1 MKETSIYKYIEMH
14 EKDNRVCGK
23 IDSYLGDK
31 KTYSSDDMEHLLE
44 DAEDVICGYRALLFE
59 ILKDVSIGAFVR
71 K

>member
-1 MKETSIYKYIEMH
+1 MKENSIYKYIEMN

-23 IDSYLGDK
+23 IDNYMADK
-31 KTYSSDDMEHLLE
+31 KMYSVEDMEQLLE
-44 DAEDVICGYRALLFE
+44 DAEDVICGYRALLHE